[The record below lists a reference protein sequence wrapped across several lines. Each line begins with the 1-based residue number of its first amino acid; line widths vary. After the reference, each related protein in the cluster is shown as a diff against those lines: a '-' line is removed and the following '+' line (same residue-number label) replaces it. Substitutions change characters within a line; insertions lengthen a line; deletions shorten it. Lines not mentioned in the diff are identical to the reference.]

1 MEELWKKY
9 TRPSILKGTF
19 PFSVPTDRK
28 IHLTSV
34 RDMGRI
40 AGTCI
45 LTQNEIGQTVN
56 VAGDVLTAG
65 EIAATFGNKQAKPCK
80 HSPGRVFALFC
91 RLFFRDLYQIIRF
104 YRQSTETTDV
114 NALKQKFPGL
124 VTDLGT
130 FLDETEWKNEDLS
143 YENFA
148 QVDRVMKL
156 E

>member
-1 MEELWKKY
+1 MQSALE
-9 TRPSILKGTF
+9 
-19 PFSVPTDRK
+19 
-28 IHLTSV
+28 
-34 RDMGRI
+34 
-40 AGTCI
+40 
-45 LTQNEIGQTVN
+45 Q
-56 VAGDVLTAG
+56 VALHCAHEVDTYQECVD
-65 EIAATFGNKQAKPCK
+65 AKPSTWQTDCADLKAALNACAAK
-80 HSPGRVFALFC
+80 HSGL
-91 RLFFRDLYQIIRF
+91 
-104 YRQSTETTDV
+104 V